1 MRLRISLIVEPADNV
16 GRASGILPTRNALAT
31 TITSSTAT
39 QIARIA
45 EILCL
50 FSQFK
55 REDANIPILLK
66 AVSSL
71 RSN

>member
-1 MRLRISLIVEPADNV
+1 
-16 GRASGILPTRNALAT
+16 LAT